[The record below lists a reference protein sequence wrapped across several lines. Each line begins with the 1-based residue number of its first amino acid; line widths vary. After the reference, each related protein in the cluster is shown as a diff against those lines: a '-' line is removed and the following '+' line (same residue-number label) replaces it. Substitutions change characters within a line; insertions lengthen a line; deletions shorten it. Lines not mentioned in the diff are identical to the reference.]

1 MLRVI
6 LMYIGSLG
14 WILSGVCYWING
26 EPFLEYGLC
35 FILAYQS
42 MALANI
48 WERDL

>member
-6 LMYIGSLG
+6 LMYIGAIG
-14 WILSGVCYWING
+14 WGLSGVCYWIQG
-26 EPFLEYGLC
+26 EPFLEYGLR

-42 MALANI
+42 VALANI